1 MPSRGLLDLIGNTPM
16 VEITR
21 IDTGPCQLFVKLECQ
36 NPGGS
41 IKDRIGLS
49 MIAGAE
55 RDGRLKPGG
64 TLVEATAGNTGLGLA
79 LVAAAK
85 GYRLVLVVPDK
96 MAREKIFHL
105 RAMGAEVRLTRSDVG
120 KGHPEY
126 YQDMAE
132 RIARETPGAVFI
144 NQFGNPDNPRAHE
157 TGTGPEILAQM
168 DGDIDA
174 MVCGVGSAGTIT
186 GLSRF
191 FAEAS
196 PKTEMVL
203 ADPVGSVLVDYI
215 TKGSY
220 GEAGSWVVEGIG
232 EDFIPPIADFS
243 RVKKGYSIP
252 DAESCNTARELLMKE
267 GILGGSSSGTL
278 VAAALRYCREQ
289 TVPKRVCTFIC
300 DSGNKYLSKVFN
312 DYWMIDQGFLERP
325 RHGDLR
331 DLITR
336 RFDEGATVTI
346 GPDDLLT
353 TAYSRMKLYDVSQLP
368 VMDGDRVVGL
378 LDEWD
383 LLHHVQHPPGSF
395 SDPVRTAMCQK
406 LETVDLRTPAAK
418 LMDTFD
424 KGHVAIVVENGHFH
438 GLITRIDALNHLRR
452 TVAL

>member
-1 MPSRGLLDLIGNTPM
+1 
-16 VEITR
+16 
-21 IDTGPCQLFVKLECQ
+21 
-36 NPGGS
+36 
-41 IKDRIGLS
+41 
-49 MIAGAE
+49 
-55 RDGRLKPGG
+55 
-64 TLVEATAGNTGLGLA
+64 
-79 LVAAAK
+79 
-85 GYRLVLVVPDK
+85 
-96 MAREKIFHL
+96 
-105 RAMGAEVRLTRSDVG
+105 
-120 KGHPEY
+120 
-126 YQDMAE
+126 
-132 RIARETPGAVFI
+132 
-144 NQFGNPDNPRAHE
+144 
-157 TGTGPEILAQM
+157 
-168 DGDIDA
+168 
-174 MVCGVGSAGTIT
+174 
-186 GLSRF
+186 
-191 FAEAS
+191 
-196 PKTEMVL
+196 
-203 ADPVGSVLVDYI
+203 VDYI

-278 VAAALRYCREQ
+278 VASALRYCREQ
-289 TVPKRVCTFIC
+289 TAPKRVCTFIC

-368 VMDGDRVVGL
+368 VMEGDRVVGL

-383 LLHHVQHPPGSF
+383 LLHHVQNSPARF
-395 SDPVRTAMCQK
+395 RDPVRTAMSQK

-418 LMDTFD
+418 LMETFD
-424 KGHVAIVVENGHFH
+424 KGHVAIVVEDGHFH